1 MQQKSGFDIEKSL
14 SEFNNSSKTLTAANE
29 ASAALL
35 SNVGIDGKR
44 LKQLQAL
51 VDKYDALYRQ
61 LNRMSRNEQAR
72 VLPDITEIYVPNVL
86 NDIPSVLSR
95 VDVQARYI
103 EHLEKLNVRYKGQIR
118 KAYAYLKWTN
128 NDYFDVAEC
137 LPDDPAEL
145 GDIDPLE
152 IITPPRR
159 SNKNKSKSSK
169 KVKPQSKAK
178 PRAKK

>member
-1 MQQKSGFDIEKSL
+1 MSFDIEKSL
-14 SEFNNSSKTLTAANE
+14 SEFNNGKVSSAEKASAAHA

-51 VDKYDALYRQ
+51 VDKYDALYKQ
-61 LNRMSRNEQAR
+61 LNRMSRHEQAQ
-72 VLPDITEIYVPNVL
+72 VLPGITEIYVPNVL

-95 VDVQARYI
+95 MDVQARYI

-128 NDYFDVAEC
+128 NDYYDVAEC

-145 GDIDPLE
+145 DGIDPLE

-159 SNKNKSKSSK
+159 SIKKSRA
-169 KVKPQSKAK
+169 KVKK
-178 PRAKK
+178 

>member
-1 MQQKSGFDIEKSL
+1 MKSDFDIEKSL
-14 SEFNNSSKTLTAANE
+14 SEFNSASASNASANNSTNTASSASA

-51 VDKYDALYRQ
+51 VDRYDALYRQ
-61 LNRMSRNEQAR
+61 LNRMSRHEQAR

-86 NDIPSVLSR
+86 NDIPSVLNR

-103 EHLEKLNVRYKGQIR
+103 EHLEKLNVRYKSQIR

-128 NDYFDVAEC
+128 NDYYDVAEC

-145 GDIDPLE
+145 DGIDPLE

-159 SNKNKSKSSK
+159 SIKKKKSRA
-169 KVKPQSKAK
+169 KVKK
-178 PRAKK
+178 